1 MKAYRPDIDALRA
14 LSVALVV
21 IFHVFPK
28 YLTGGFIGVDVFFVI
43 SGYLITSNIQ
53 RSITDNKFSLLRFY
67 QNRAR
72 RLLPVLYAVIA
83 VSALIGLFYLTP
95 KDYHSLVESGALS
108 LVYVGNTYFARR
120 TDYFGG
126 DDNGNPLLHLWSLS
140 VEEQFYF
147 IWPILLI
154 ILLKYFSRYLLHIC
168 IFLVIAVCV
177 YIGEKSALSKD
188 SGSYFL
194 LQYRVPELLLGA
206 WAALLGIK
214 TNKQQKLLSTA
225 LTLVGIVIILATAF
239 TLSKASVFPGINALW
254 PSIGALLVIVSANNV
269 YPGFLKAVT
278 VKPILWVGVLSYS
291 IYLWHW
297 PLLIYGKASGL
308 LESELSYALYFII
321 LLGLSYA
328 SWKFIEQRYRFRV
341 AKSAKVFFLYRL
353 LPSTLILAAV
363 MSIPYE
369 TGLQKK
375 LWFSVW
381 GDEAK
386 HFYQYSADRK
396 FIVDKICHE
405 SAGSTAKVVD
415 TDKCKIGANNDQKE
429 FLLIGDSHAR
439 HFTRFFNYLGSKAE
453 TAGTVATKSS
463 CMPLLKLDAS
473 GENNTCYDKNIL
485 WYEKALNKGYQKVYL
500 AAYWSGYLSN
510 DSENLFAKH
519 PRAIKTLSHEV
530 TAEEIFYARL
540 EKSIQAVLASGTIPV
555 LVEQVPEFPYSIEKC
570 VIGNIMALDKF
581 ENCTIGSALLKNKSL
596 LYLAAFDR
604 IQKEYPLVER
614 FSINDLLCSE
624 GICSPILAGSFVYY
638 NKDHLSYS
646 GSEFIAKFF
655 IKNGYKS
662 PF

>member
-28 YLTGGFIGVDVFFVI
+28 YLSGGFIGVDVFFVI

-53 RSITDNKFSLLRFY
+53 RSITDNKFSLLSFY

-83 VSALIGLFYLTP
+83 VSTLVGLFYLTP

-126 DDNGNPLLHLWSLS
+126 DNNGNPLLHLWSLS

-154 ILLKYFSRYLLHIC
+154 LLLKYFSRYLLHIC
-168 IFLVIAVCV
+168 IFIVIAICV

-214 TNKQQKLLSTA
+214 TNNQQKLLSTI
-225 LTLVGIVIILATAF
+225 LTLAGIAIIVFTAF

-254 PSIGALLVIVSANNV
+254 PCIGALLVIVSANNI
-269 YPGFLKAVT
+269 YPGLLKAVT
-278 VKPILWVGVLSYS
+278 VKPIVWVGVLSYS

-308 LESELSYALYFII
+308 LNSELSYALYFLI

-341 AKSAKVFFLYRL
+341 EKSPKVFFLYRL
-353 LPSTLILAAV
+353 LPSTLLLATV
-363 MSIPYE
+363 MSIPFE
-369 TGLQKK
+369 SGLQKK

-381 GDEAK
+381 GDDAK
-386 HFYQYSADRK
+386 HFYEYS
-396 FIVDKICHE
+396 VDKGYIVAKACHQ
-405 SAGSTAKVVD
+405 SARSSAKAVD
-415 TDKCKIGANNDQKE
+415 IEQCKIGADKDKKE
-429 FLLIGDSHAR
+429 FLLIGDSHGR
-439 HFTRFFNYLGSKAE
+439 HFTRLFNHLGNEAGKAGVVMSKSA
-453 TAGTVATKSS
+453 
-463 CMPLLKLDAS
+463 CMPLLQNPAS
-473 GENNTCYDKNIL
+473 GQNNNCDNKNAHWYDEELK
-485 WYEKALNKGYQKVYL
+485 KGYKQVYL

-510 DSENLFAKH
+510 DSEGLFPKH
-519 PRAIKTLSHEV
+519 SGALQALKDG
-530 TAEEIFYARL
+530 TAAEDIFYSRV
-540 EKSIQAVLASGTIPV
+540 EKSIQVILASGAIPV
-555 LVEQVPEFPYSIEKC
+555 LVEQVPEFPYPVEKC
-570 VIGNIMALDKF
+570 VIGNIMAQEKF
-581 ENCTIGSALLKNKSL
+581 ENCTVDRALLENKSR
-596 LYLAAFDR
+596 LYLDVFDQ
-604 IQKEYPLVER
+604 IQKKYPQVKR
-614 FSINDLLCSE
+614 FSINDILCSE

-638 NKDHLSYS
+638 NDDHLSYS
-646 GSEFIAKFF
+646 GAEYIAKFF
-655 IKNGYKS
+655 IKNGYEL